1 MAVGKKYQEKALE
14 LYPVWQEEPVL
25 MYAGNGPFIRYKLW
39 FKNGMPQESGKNV
52 VFRPALTEAISRKEH
67 MDPQQWTKLKNVFLV
82 TDSAS
87 DAKLVTCYLCD
98 ARYRALRQLEAEE
111 DDFYMDDIDD
121 VTDAKTIASKIVLYE
136 IDLGTQSEKGQDD
149 QWENTR
155 ILALMEHI
163 HMNHVFFYGLEAR
176 RLREQLDVIRVS
188 PGELRCILLSGQ
200 MVKLPEIREL
210 LELHPEENLLFE
222 LSKIDLDY
230 YVNVCETLL
239 GGKKEVN
246 ANREELQEIV
256 LHMMRYSGGRFS
268 EEWMGHLLDKGYT
281 GKGFDRKA
289 MFGEDTTTA
298 AERLAAMP
306 GLDNFKR
313 VMDEL
318 CAMVREE
325 SRNPLLKLHRN
336 MIFTGN
342 PGSGKTTAAQ
352 IAAGILAGAGAA
364 GTVFVAP
371 SRSDL
376 IGRFVGH
383 TAPKVKAV
391 FDAARGGVLFI
402 DEAGFFLN
410 TDSGGFV
417 QEAVKEFVRY
427 MEMYPDVTV
436 IFAMYTHEAAEFL
449 KLDEGL
455 RSRITR
461 VVKFEDY
468 STEELCQIADYMFR
482 ENGYSLREAG
492 QILEDYFAAERTKEE
507 FGNARAVR
515 KLVESV
521 ILSVSLA
528 RSGEDKSMEISELVL
543 NQGIRRLKRENLE
556 VRNHMGFLSAKGS
569 ARESLGDLRISFGT
583 EG

>member
-1 MAVGKKYQEKALE
+1 MISS
-14 LYPVWQEEPVL
+14 
-25 MYAGNGPFIRYKLW
+25 MNGSFIRYKLR
-39 FKNGMPQESGKNV
+39 FKNGMPGEGGKKA
-52 VFRPALTEAISRKEH
+52 VFRPALADAISRKEH
-67 MDPQQWTKLKNVFLV
+67 MAPHQWRKLKNVFLV
-82 TDSAS
+82 TDSVS
-87 DAKLVTCYLCD
+87 DAKLVTCYMCD
-98 ARYRALRQLEAEE
+98 ARYRALWHLEAEE
-111 DDFYMDDIDD
+111 DDFYLDDIED
-121 VTDAKTIASKIVLYE
+121 VTDAKAAELTTVFEIA
-136 IDLGTQSEKGQDD
+136 LGAQSEKGQDERR
-149 QWENTR
+149 ENTC
-155 ILALMEHI
+155 ILALVGQDQ
-163 HMNHVFFYGLEAR
+163 MNQVFYYGLAAQ
-176 RLREQLDVIRVS
+176 RLREQLDIIQVS
-188 PGELRCILLSGQ
+188 PAEFRCIQLSEQ

-210 LELHPEENLLFE
+210 LELHPEENLLIE
-222 LSKIDLDY
+222 LGRTDPDY

-239 GGKKEVN
+239 SGEKGAKV
-246 ANREELQEIV
+246 NREELQEIV
-256 LHMMRYSGGRFS
+256 LQMMRYSGGHIS
-268 EEWMGHLLDKGYT
+268 EEWIGHLLDKGYT

-289 MFGEDTTTA
+289 MFGEDTATA

-306 GLDNFKR
+306 GLENFKR
-313 VMDEL
+313 VMEDL
-318 CAMVREE
+318 CALVSEE

-336 MIFTGN
+336 MLFIGN

-352 IAAGILAGAGAA
+352 IAAEILAGAGAV
-364 GTVFVAP
+364 TPVFAAP
-371 SRSDL
+371 ARSDL
-376 IGRFVGH
+376 IGRYVGQ
-383 TAPKVKAV
+383 TAPKVKAA

-410 TDSGGFV
+410 TQSGGYV

-436 IFAMYTHEAAEFL
+436 IFAMYAHEAYEFL

-482 ENGYSLREAG
+482 ENGYSLGEVG
-492 QILEDYFAAERTKEE
+492 HTLEDYFAAERIKED

-528 RSGEDKSMEISELVL
+528 RSGQDKSMEISELAV

-556 VRNHMGFLSAKGS
+556 ARNNMGFLSAKGS
-569 ARESLGDLRISFGT
+569 AHESSEGLRVSYGI